1 MPKKA
6 QLIIT
11 ILIWLSIIAAIYIY
25 ALLSNQTVN
34 SLIQN
39 GLVSIAKHKS
49 APLLLMS
56 IFIVRPILLLPISI
70 LSAFSGYLFGPVLGI
85 IYALI
90 ATLISASIA
99 FGIAFYYANK
109 NKLNNQEG
117 PKLIKG
123 LKNNSF
129 ESVLISR
136 LTFIPGD
143 LVNYSAGFLKIN
155 YWQFLL
161 ATAIGGLPGLAMTV
175 LAGASIEG
183 EFSFTSIKI
192 NIYYLISSIALLV
205 FSLLIA
211 RYLRKRNKQN

>member
-1 MPKKA
+1 MPKKS
-6 QLIIT
+6 QLVIS
-11 ILIWLSIIAAIYIY
+11 ILIWLSILAAIYFY
-25 ALLSNQTVN
+25 ALSSNQSINDLMQN
-34 SLIQN
+34 SLRT
-39 GLVSIAKHKS
+39 IAKHS
-49 APLLLMS
+49 LAPLLLMA
-56 IFIVRPILLLPISI
+56 IFIIRPILLLPVSI

-90 ATLISASIA
+90 ASSVSASIA
-99 FGIAFYYANK
+99 FAIAFYAQK
-109 NKLNNQEG
+109 NKFDNPKN

-143 LVNYSAGFLKIN
+143 LVNYSAGFLKID

-175 LAGASIEG
+175 LAGASIDG
-183 EFSFTSIKI
+183 EFNFSGITI
-192 NIYYLISSIALLV
+192 NIYYLISSMALLV

-211 RYLRKRNKQN
+211 RYLRKRKKRI